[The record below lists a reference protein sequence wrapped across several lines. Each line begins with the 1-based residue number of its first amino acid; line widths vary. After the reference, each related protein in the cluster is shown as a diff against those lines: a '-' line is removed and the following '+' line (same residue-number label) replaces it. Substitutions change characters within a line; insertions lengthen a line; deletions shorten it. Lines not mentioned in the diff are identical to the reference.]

1 MNRVKIV
8 TFVPTEN
15 ADDIRR
21 VLGEAGAGKLGEY
34 TFCSY
39 SVTGIGRFLPS
50 KNADPHIGEPGKLET
65 VQEERIEVICERSDA
80 KSIINALK
88 KAHPYE
94 EVALDIIPLIEETDL

>member
-1 MNRVKIV
+1 MSRVKIV

-15 ADDIRR
+15 ADDIRQ
-21 VLGEAGAGKLGEY
+21 VLGSAGAGKLGEY

-50 KNADPHIGEPGKLET
+50 KNADPHIGEPGKLES
-65 VQEERIEVICERSDA
+65 VQEERIEVLCNREDA
-80 KSIINALK
+80 KEIVAALK

-94 EVALDIIPLIEETDL
+94 EVAVDIYPLIEEADL